1 MSIKPGRGK
10 KAGRWIQ
17 LILAGLLT
25 ATFSAMGSGI
35 AHAQELNYV
44 IDSSSDRSYAAVIER
59 AEAMASNSITQAF
72 AENPSITEIAVKV
85 TGDRN
90 GSLSPLLFIKVS
102 RVDWQNR
109 PNVQV
114 WAQYLGDASVL
125 LGYRGGTSSTTIATS
140 SSIYAPVVPSGAV
153 NPNSEPNFYN

>member
-1 MSIKPGRGK
+1 MNVKPDKGK
-10 KAGRWIQ
+10 GAGRWIQ

-25 ATFSAMGSGI
+25 ATFSAVGSGI

-44 IDSSSDRSYAAVIER
+44 IDSSSDQSYTAVIER
-59 AEAMASNSITQAF
+59 AEAMASSSIAQAF
-72 AENPSITEIAVKV
+72 AENPRLTEIAVKV

-114 WAQYLGDASVL
+114 WAQYLSDASVL
-125 LGYRGGTSSTTIATS
+125 LGYRSGASSTIATS
-140 SSIYAPVVPSGAV
+140 RSTNAPTVPIGAV